1 MLLIIEALLLISAA
15 LGKDHRAA
23 AVEGVKY
30 QLDMAL
36 NSVDDQYEKCTKQMA
51 NLLENKYLKQEKSN
65 PETGFGNAWKLAE
78 NNHKPPGENLKKNHL
93 IAIYV
98 YTNSKTS
105 DVYKKFNAA
114 DRKGKKEYE
123 NKTYKWYSLHFLLT
137 EAVQIL
143 KKTQNTCYDTYRRTN
158 VEFDKNVLNKEV
170 RFGSFTSSS
179 KNSKSTSDYGS
190 KSCFE
195 IHTCQ
200 GANITK
206 YSMISEEEEVLIPPY
221 EMFKVT
227 AVKRRTDEPK
237 LWCETFYVLKSI
249 GTKSYLNCALVKKPT
264 NTIRLKF
271 K

>member
-23 AVEGVKY
+23 AVEGEKY
-30 QLDMAL
+30 PLDMAL
-36 NSVDDQYEKCTKQMA
+36 NSVDDRYEKCTKQMA
-51 NLLENKYLKQEKSN
+51 NLVENKYLKQEKSN

-78 NNHKPPGENLKKNHL
+78 KNHKPPGENLKENHL

-98 YTNSKTS
+98 YTNSKKS

-114 DRKGKKEYE
+114 DRKEKKEYE

-137 EAVQIL
+137 DAIQIL
-143 KKTQNTCYDTYRRTN
+143 KKTQNTCYDTYRRTDI
-158 VEFDKNVLNKEV
+158 EFDNVYPNKEV

-179 KNSKSTSDYGS
+179 KNSKSTSGYGS

-200 GANITK
+200 GADITN
-206 YSMISEEEEVLIPPY
+206 YSMIPEEEEVLIPPY
-221 EMFKVT
+221 EMFEVT
-227 AVKRRTDEPK
+227 AIKRKTNKPK
-237 LWCETFYVLKSI
+237 LWCETVYVLKSI
-249 GTKSYLNCALVKKPT
+249 GTKSDLNCALVKKPT